1 MFLDSLA
8 VNPYVATLL
17 TTQST
22 ICSHDNVN
30 IKKGIH
36 CCTILCVVYRP
47 LVDVSMSIAY
57 SLCRYS
63 ISPPHFVV
71 FLSSSVLPSPVVS
84 LQFPP
89 LSSTVEVYCAY
100 PPQSLF
106 SNCTA
111 YIGSVRIVSIL
122 ILPSIHLN
130 MLSLLLRV
138 DTMKPTS
145 APISYSRTSEKV

>member
-1 MFLDSLA
+1 MRSLSA
-8 VNPYVATLL
+8 IGRCKREHCIFHYPTS
-17 TTQST
+17 ST
-22 ICSHDNVN
+22 IWRWRIGFLFCKLIGLLLLLSV
-30 IKKGIH
+30 
-36 CCTILCVVYRP
+36 L
-47 LVDVSMSIAY
+47 LSFS
-57 SLCRYS
+57 CRYS
-63 ISPPHFVV
+63 ISPPHFVA

-84 LQFPP
+84 LLFPP

-130 MLSLLLRV
+130 MLSLLLRD